1 MRKRRWKSRKGAAF
15 LAFALAL
22 ALGLSGTGLLDTHAA
37 GPVETDREDCT
48 LSVDL
53 SDLFAQIKE
62 DYAAAGQ
69 EIQEEAAAKEV
80 VLNLYKAAD
89 VDVSGKYTAVSDF
102 KDAPLEKDDG
112 GSSTFG
118 QELAAVDSETAAA
131 EWEAMAAAAAGVTER
146 LAPVGTRT
154 ASKVQTS
161 VTFTALPVGLYLVVP
176 QQLETPYYFYN
187 FTPYLVSVP
196 DNDFNPD
203 APAGPDNT
211 DDWVYDVETILKW
224 SPEVRYGDLEIIKHR
239 DSTNGVPLKAAAFV
253 FEVSVDPLKG
263 EDQQHMVSVIFEND
277 PNKTTGSVTLEACQS
292 VFPSVTEFGMAALL
306 PQSEISY
313 SWDSGDVFAD
323 GMPTRTTKEREAVLQ
338 KAVPGSRALTAQDLR
353 AGNRAA
359 RRELQVARP
368 LRIPRAR
375 AGRSPPTRRR
385 SARPAPKCRRG
396 AQVPRSG

>member
-37 GPVETDREDCT
+37 GPMETDRVDCT

-53 SDLFAQIKE
+53 SDLFAQIEE

-69 EIQEEAAAKEV
+69 EIREEAAAKEV

-102 KDAPLEKDDG
+102 KSAPLEKDDG
-112 GSSTFG
+112 RSSTFG

-131 EWEAMAAAAAGVTER
+131 EWEAMAAAAAGVTEE
-146 LAPVGTRT
+146 LDPVATRT
-154 ASKVQTS
+154 ASKAQTS
-161 VTFTALPVGLYLVVP
+161 VTFTDLRVGLYLVVP

-224 SPEVRYGDLEIIKHR
+224 SPEVRYGDLEIIKDR

-277 PNKTTGSVTLEACQS
+277 PNKTKGSVTLEDLPAGSTVKVEEVYSGAGYELESGPTPES
-292 VFPSVTEFGMAALL
+292 V
-306 PQSEISY
+306 III
-313 SWDSGDVFAD
+313 AD
-323 GMPTRTTKEREAVLQ
+323 GEAGSPVQ
-338 KAVPGSRALTAQDLR
+338 VEFTNTVYGSTNGGYGIVNNFRQGEDGKYEYTGGNVPGGQGQTGEEDE
-353 AGNRAA
+353 G
-359 RRELQVARP
+359 
-368 LRIPRAR
+368 
-375 AGRSPPTRRR
+375 
-385 SARPAPKCRRG
+385 
-396 AQVPRSG
+396 

>member
-53 SDLFAQIKE
+53 SELFAQIEE

-69 EIQEEAAAKEV
+69 EIREEAAAKKV
-80 VLNLYKAAD
+80 VLNLYQAAD
-89 VDVSGKYTAVSDF
+89 VDVSGKYTAVLGF

-118 QELAAVDSETAAA
+118 EELAAVDSETAAA
-131 EWEAMAAAAAGVTER
+131 EWEAMAAAAAGVTEE
-146 LAPVGTRT
+146 LAPVATRT
-154 ASKVQTS
+154 ASKAQTS
-161 VTFTALPVGLYLVVP
+161 VTFTDLPVGLYLVVP

-211 DDWVYDVETILKW
+211 DDWVYDVKTILKW
-224 SPEVRYGDLEIIKHR
+224 SPEVRYGDLKIIKHR

-277 PNKTTGSVTLEACQS
+277 PNKTTGSVTLEDLPAGSTVKVEEVYSGAGYELESGPTPES
-292 VFPSVTEFGMAALL
+292 V
-306 PQSEISY
+306 III
-313 SWDSGDVFAD
+313 AD
-323 GMPTRTTKEREAVLQ
+323 GEAGSPVQ
-338 KAVPGSRALTAQDLR
+338 VEFTNTVDGSTNGGYGIVNNFRQGEDGEYEYTGGNVPGGQGQTGEEDE
-353 AGNRAA
+353 G
-359 RRELQVARP
+359 
-368 LRIPRAR
+368 
-375 AGRSPPTRRR
+375 
-385 SARPAPKCRRG
+385 
-396 AQVPRSG
+396 

>member
-37 GPVETDREDCT
+37 GPVETDRVDCT
-48 LSVDL
+48 LSVNL
-53 SDLFAQIKE
+53 IDLFAQIEE

-89 VDVSGKYTAVSDF
+89 VDVSGKYTAVLDF
-102 KDAPLEKDDG
+102 EDAPLEKDDG

-131 EWEAMAAAAAGVTER
+131 EWEAMAAAAAGVTEG

-154 ASKVQTS
+154 ALEGQPS

-211 DDWVYDVETILKW
+211 DDWVYKVEDY
-224 SPEVRYGDLEIIKHR
+224 PEMEPGGQIWR
-239 DSTNGVPLKAAAFV
+239 
-253 FEVSVDPLKG
+253 
-263 EDQQHMVSVIFEND
+263 
-277 PNKTTGSVTLEACQS
+277 
-292 VFPSVTEFGMAALL
+292 
-306 PQSEISY
+306 
-313 SWDSGDVFAD
+313 SGDYQ
-323 GMPTRTTKEREAVLQ
+323 GP
-338 KAVPGSRALTAQDLR
+338 
-353 AGNRAA
+353 
-359 RRELQVARP
+359 
-368 LRIPRAR
+368 
-375 AGRSPPTRRR
+375 
-385 SARPAPKCRRG
+385 
-396 AQVPRSG
+396 

>member
-37 GPVETDREDCT
+37 GPVETDREDCM

-53 SDLFAQIKE
+53 SELFEQIEE

-69 EIQEEAAAKEV
+69 EIQEEAAAKKV

-131 EWEAMAAAAAGVTER
+131 EWEAMAAAAAGVTEG
-146 LAPVGTRT
+146 LAPVVIRT
-154 ASKVQTS
+154 ASKDQTP
-161 VTFTALPVGLYLVVP
+161 VTFTDLPVGLYLVVP

-211 DDWVYDVETILKW
+211 DDWVYEVETILKW

-263 EDQQHMVSVIFEND
+263 EDQQHMVSVIFENN
-277 PNKTTGSVTLEACQS
+277 PNETTGFVTLEDLPAGSTVKVEEVYSGAGYELESGPTPES
-292 VFPSVTEFGMAALL
+292 V
-306 PQSEISY
+306 III
-313 SWDSGDVFAD
+313 AD
-323 GMPTRTTKEREAVLQ
+323 GEAGSPVQ
-338 KAVPGSRALTAQDLR
+338 VEFTNTVDGSTNGGYGIVNNFRQGEDGEYEYTGGNVPGGQGQTGEEDE
-353 AGNRAA
+353 G
-359 RRELQVARP
+359 
-368 LRIPRAR
+368 
-375 AGRSPPTRRR
+375 
-385 SARPAPKCRRG
+385 
-396 AQVPRSG
+396 